1 MVAEAVEARKQ
12 IIPEALD
19 QTELQVAPVIAKWL
33 RKVFLLML
41 HAQSLIGDSVQIIQ
55 EAIL

>member
-33 RKVFLLML
+33 RHVF
-41 HAQSLIGDSVQIIQ
+41 
-55 EAIL
+55 

>member
-1 MVAEAVEARKQ
+1 MIAEAVEARKQ

-33 RKVFLLML
+33 RSVLKSHF
-41 HAQSLIGDSVQIIQ
+41 SIGM
-55 EAIL
+55 

>member
-33 RKVFLLML
+33 RHFFNDVYPF
-41 HAQSLIGDSVQIIQ
+41 SPTD
-55 EAIL
+55 